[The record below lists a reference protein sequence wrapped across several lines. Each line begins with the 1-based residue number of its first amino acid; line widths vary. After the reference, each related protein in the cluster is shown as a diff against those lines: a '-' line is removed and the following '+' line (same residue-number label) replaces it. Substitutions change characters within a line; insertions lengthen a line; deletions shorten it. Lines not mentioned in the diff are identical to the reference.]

1 MFIKSNMIK
10 SSRSFVTCVLCE
22 GALPSTKNEF
32 VEAHF
37 QEQHRSYFNIDFL
50 FQSSHLREDEILV
63 TLEFM
68 QSLTLDT
75 NVVNEPSTINTNDSS
90 TNSDEDPSTNK
101 YSFQNHQYSKIV
113 EVEIPSNEQNDRK
126 NNTFL
131 DKYSPTLHQ
140 PATNSDTE
148 TSANETLIDGF
159 SITLYD
165 PIEDLDMFSSRIV
178 EKGNICKSELGIGH
192 KKLLNEKES
201 KALRSNVKIF
211 PVAKYDNDLDT
222 SVSENGDLIFHC
234 CNKSYTSKQKLRAHQ
249 TETHDVREKICEIC
263 KKEFLGA
270 KRLRNHMR
278 DHTYKTCKSCDQKF
292 PNSNYKR
299 HAENCALRVCNFC
312 NFKTF
317 RRKVFKYHKC
327 YLHMKKKIVKIKNED
342 VYKCDLCKYTT
353 KKKAHFN
360 RHESI
365 VHSSKHKCTYC
376 KKKFNSST
384 VLDRHVTNA
393 HMENVT
399 MKLD

>member
-1 MFIKSNMIK
+1 MI
-10 SSRSFVTCVLCE
+10 
-22 GALPSTKNEF
+22 
-32 VEAHF
+32 
-37 QEQHRSYFNIDFL
+37 QH
-50 FQSSHLREDEILV
+50 
-63 TLEFM
+63 
-68 QSLTLDT
+68 
-75 NVVNEPSTINTNDSS
+75 
-90 TNSDEDPSTNK
+90 
-101 YSFQNHQYSKIV
+101 SKKV
-113 EVEIPSNEQNDRK
+113 EVETPSNGENDRQIETLFDRLSSTVF
-126 NNTFL
+126 NT
-131 DKYSPTLHQ
+131 Y
-140 PATNSDTE
+140 ANSDP
-148 TSANETLIDGF
+148 SANENIFQNYHHSEIVQVASNVHNDHKNETLIDGF

-165 PIEDLDMFSSRIV
+165 HIEDMDMFSSKTV
-178 EKGNICKSELGIGH
+178 EKGNIGNSELENSD
-192 KKLLNEKES
+192 KKLLKEK
-201 KALRSNVKIF
+201 KNKILRTNKNSMNLF
-211 PVAKYDNDLDT
+211 PLAKFDNDLDA
-222 SVSENGDLIFHC
+222 SLSENGDLVFHC
-234 CNKSYTSKQKLRAHQ
+234 CNKTYPSKQKLRAHQ
-249 TETHDVREKICEIC
+249 TEIHDVRVKICEIC
-263 KKEFLGA
+263 KKVFRGA

-327 YLHMKKKIVKIKNED
+327 DLHMKKKIVKIKNED

-393 HMENVT
+393 HMENGEIKLGPTIYNCDQCGYQNKQKYNVT
-399 MKLD
+399 RHQSIHTKPKTEKRAKPKKEHSCQICSQKFCIKSRLKIHMQTCKYKDRIFISM